1 VLQAEELILYV
12 LTHSNR
18 SHAFAKAG
26 MNEEA
31 LQDAIKYAAPT
42 QNSNSIPLPY
52 PLGCAITTSSRCALV
67 GPLLAQSLGVQRLL
81 HRGCCLLEQLQKLA
95 VLRSSGRSPNSDH
108 RQRRGPTGPRTARRR
123 GMCLPAAASFVCGVM
138 GVAGAGAAW
147 S

>member
-1 VLQAEELILYV
+1 VLQAEELILHV

-42 QNSNSIPLPY
+42 QNSNSAPLPY

-67 GPLLAQSLGVQRLL
+67 GPLLRSHWESNGSCTEDAAYLNSSRSWRCCAAADDRRILTAGSAGAQIRILTTGSAG
-81 HRGCCLLEQLQKLA
+81 A
-95 VLRSSGRSPNSDH
+95 
-108 RQRRGPTGPRTARRR
+108 RRGLVRLG
-123 GMCLPAAASFVCGVM
+123 AAACVCRRQHHLC
-138 GVAGAGAAW
+138 VA
-147 S
+147 